1 MSRYAFILA
10 GGEGSR
16 LCLLSEKRAK
26 PAVPFASKYR
36 IIDFALSNAVNSGIF
51 DIGVVTQYR
60 PASLN
65 EHIGSGRAWD
75 LDRSQGG
82 VELLQPY
89 LGWKETDWYR
99 GTADAIY
106 QNLHILEKKRLEEI
120 LILSGDHLYKMDYNP
135 MYAFHRSHPGGVTVA
150 VKDVPWEATD
160 QFGILGVDSRDRV
173 TYFEEKPKQAKS
185 NLASMGIY
193 IFRRS
198 LLEKVLRDDSHESS
212 SHHDFGR
219 SILPRLVDE
228 GEVYAYPYRHY
239 WEDIGTVDSYYRANM
254 ELTRSDSALELRDP
268 DWVIHTVSQD
278 LPPLSFG
285 TGGRASQSLIGSGCI
300 IRGTVE
306 RSVLSPGVIVEAGA
320 VVRDSILMNGCWVGA
335 GTVVDHSIL
344 DKNVFVG
351 RGTRLGDGDDYSPN
365 VECPE
370 HLSSGVTIVGKNTR
384 LPEGLVV
391 GRNCRVGA
399 DLVERHFTAPEL
411 KSGSVL
417 NPPPPRAIPEIA

>member
-1 MSRYAFILA
+1 MNRYAFILA

-89 LGWKETDWYR
+89 LGWRETDWYK

-106 QNLHILEKKRLEEI
+106 QNLHILERKRVDEI

-150 VKDVPWEATD
+150 VKDVPWEMTN
-160 QFGILGVDSRDRV
+160 QFGILGADARARV
-173 TYFEEKPKQAKS
+173 TTFEEKPKNARS

-198 LLEKVLRDDSHESS
+198 LLEKVLREDARDPASA
-212 SHHDFGR
+212 HDFGR
-219 SILPRLVDE
+219 SILPRLVEE

-254 ELTRSDSALELRDP
+254 ELTQEYPALDLRDP
-268 DWVIHTVSQD
+268 SWTIHTVSHD
-278 LPPLSFG
+278 LPPLALG
-285 TGGRASQSLIGSGCI
+285 AEGRVSRALIGSGCI
-300 IRGTVE
+300 IRGAAE
-306 RSVLSPGVIVEAGA
+306 RSVISPGVIIEPGA
-320 VVRDSILMNGCWVGA
+320 VVRDSIILNGCWIGSGA
-335 GTVVDHSIL
+335 VVDRMIL

-351 RGTRLGDGDDYSPN
+351 RGCRLGEGEDMTPN
-365 VECPE
+365 TDCPE
-370 HLSSGVTIVGKNTR
+370 HLSSGLGIVGKNSR
-384 LPEGLVV
+384 IPEGVIV
-391 GRNCRVGA
+391 GRNVRLAA
-399 DLVERHFTAPEL
+399 DLVERHFTKSEL
-411 KSGSVL
+411 PSGSVMNL
-417 NPPPPRAIPEIA
+417 PAN